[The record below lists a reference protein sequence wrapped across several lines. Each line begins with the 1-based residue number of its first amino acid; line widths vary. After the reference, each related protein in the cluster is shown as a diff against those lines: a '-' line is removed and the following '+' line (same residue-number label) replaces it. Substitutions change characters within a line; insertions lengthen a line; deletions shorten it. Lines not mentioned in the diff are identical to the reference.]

1 MRLVRRIVKGFF
13 LLLATAV
20 AAVVVWLAVA
30 PPALLRVGTGYAAKI
45 VCSNVFVVGRDP
57 DEVLAVDV
65 QAPGHPLLKLVGLD
79 TDREAKRVTARL
91 LGFVAPS
98 RAVYR
103 DGLGCASAPDGGG
116 AMAGPIPAPVLE
128 QVAAAPTDVPWPDG
142 EAATP
147 TDPRLRSV
155 LADAGLAGPGM
166 RAVVVIKNGR
176 LVGEAYGDG
185 FSATTPL
192 LGWSMTKTVN
202 AAIIGRLMTEGRIAL
217 DDRDLLPEWKDDGRA
232 AIRVRDL
239 FAMENG
245 LAFNEEYGD
254 VTDVTRM
261 LYLEPDMAAFATT
274 RPLASEPGTVFS
286 YSSGGSVLLSK
297 IWMNRIGDHEAALG
311 YPREALFKP
320 LGMTSAVLEADEAG
334 TFVGSSYMYATGRDW
349 ARFGQFLLQDGV
361 WKGERLLPEGFV
373 AAMQRPTRASG
384 GTYTEIQAWAVGP
397 GDEPDGR
404 FGLPDDTFWVVGH
417 DGQTIAIIP
426 SKKLV
431 VVRLGL
437 TPSKLGYRPQ
447 TLVRALVDA
456 LD

>member
-1 MRLVRRIVKGFF
+1 MRLIRRIMKGLF

-45 VCSNVFVVGRDP
+45 VCSNVFIAGRDP
-57 DEVLAVDV
+57 DQVLRVDV

-79 TDREAKRVTARL
+79 TDRENKRVTARL
-91 LGFVAPS
+91 LGLIAPNS
-98 RAVYR
+98 AVYR
-103 DGLGCASAPDGGG
+103 EGLGCASAPDGGG

-128 QVAAAPTDVPWPDG
+128 QVAAAPADVPWPDG

-147 TDPRLRSV
+147 ADPRLGAV
-155 LADAGLAGPGM
+155 LADATLAGPGM

-217 DDRDLLPEWKDDGRA
+217 DDRDLLPEWKGDGRT
-232 AIRVRDL
+232 AIRIRDL
-239 FAMENG
+239 FAMESG

-261 LYLEPDMAAFATT
+261 LYLEPDMAAFAAA
-274 RPLASEPGTVFS
+274 RPLATEPGKAFS
-286 YSSGGSVLLSK
+286 YSSGASVLLSK
-297 IWMNRIGDHEAALG
+297 IWMNRIGDRDVALG

-320 LGMTSAVLEADEAG
+320 LGMTSAVVEADEAG

-349 ARFGQFLLQDGV
+349 ARFGQFLLQDGT
-361 WKGERLLPEGFV
+361 WKDERLLPEEFV

-397 GDEPDGR
+397 GDEPDSR
-404 FGLPDDTFWVVGH
+404 FGLPDDTFWVAGH
-417 DGQTIAIIP
+417 DGQTIAIVP

-437 TPSKLGYRPQ
+437 TPSSLGYRPQ
-447 TLVRALVDA
+447 MLVKALADA